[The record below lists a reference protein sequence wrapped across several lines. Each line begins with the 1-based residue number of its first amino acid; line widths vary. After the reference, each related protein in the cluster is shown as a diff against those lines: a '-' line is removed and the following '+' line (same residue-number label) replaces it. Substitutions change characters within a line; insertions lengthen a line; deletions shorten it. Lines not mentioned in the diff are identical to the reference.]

1 MILEEIYHPNIQR
14 IIHDYNLNLR
24 KLDRQGYSEDTDQIK
39 HYHKANA
46 EQTGKVLAL
55 SEKEHQ
61 KNSKLLE
68 RTAMMNENIN
78 CRKSI
83 IIYPYSFSSF

>member
-61 KNSKLLE
+61 KNKQTARKNSHDE
-68 RTAMMNENIN
+68 RKYNL
-78 CRKSI
+78 S
-83 IIYPYSFSSF
+83 